1 MRLHDGL
8 PAQVDE
14 PRPVA
19 IRQVQHNELSIVAD
33 LDYEAFSPYGTA
45 ENPETF
51 VSRFKAFPSGF
62 VVLTEGD
69 EIAGYGCSEKWLAE
83 REPGLDENPLE
94 THQPDGKIFRITG
107 MAVRIRHR
115 AKGYGLAILDS
126 LIQIAKREQCTK
138 IVLETTDAQRLY
150 LKRGFK
156 TVRSRN
162 ERGVALDIMSL
173 DVESNVWRDLMN
185 EYSRNYQIRWSDLDA
200 NGHVNYSAYINAAA
214 DLRYHFFSERNFP
227 PEKFVE
233 LGIGPVYTAI
243 HARFLREVRM
253 GETVTITYALAGLSP
268 QGGRWKVQHDILRSN
283 GKKAV
288 SLEIEGAILNLT
300 TRKLAFPTP
309 ELMQTFQLIPRA
321 KDFGVLSEMPRRK

>member
-1 MRLHDGL
+1 
-8 PAQVDE
+8 
-14 PRPVA
+14 
-19 IRQVQHNELSIVAD
+19 
-33 LDYEAFSPYGTA
+33 
-45 ENPETF
+45 
-51 VSRFKAFPSGF
+51 
-62 VVLTEGD
+62 
-69 EIAGYGCSEKWLAE
+69 
-83 REPGLDENPLE
+83 
-94 THQPDGKIFRITG
+94 
-107 MAVRIRHR
+107 
-115 AKGYGLAILDS
+115 
-126 LIQIAKREQCTK
+126 
-138 IVLETTDAQRLY
+138 
-150 LKRGFK
+150 
-156 TVRSRN
+156 
-162 ERGVALDIMSL
+162 
-173 DVESNVWRDLMN
+173 MN